1 MRTTRTLSLRKE
13 ALTEL
18 STVELADVAG
28 AQATVPCPY
37 SALQCATKATLCYQ
51 ISTALRDCPWL

>member
-18 STVELADVAG
+18 TAGELSDVAG

-37 SALQCATKATLCYQ
+37 SLAPCLTPKISALFVN
-51 ISTALRDCPWL
+51 CPL